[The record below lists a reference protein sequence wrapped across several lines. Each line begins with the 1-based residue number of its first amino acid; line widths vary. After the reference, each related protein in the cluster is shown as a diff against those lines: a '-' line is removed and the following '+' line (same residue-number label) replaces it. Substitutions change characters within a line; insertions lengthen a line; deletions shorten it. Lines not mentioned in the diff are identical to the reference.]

1 VNNHVVKLI
10 AVAFLAVTLGG
21 CGGGNRFISN
31 RGGQVESGEL
41 VLKDIPRRPAQKDYI
56 ISYGD
61 VLDVVFL
68 YDTPLNQSALKVRPD
83 GKISLPHVGEIA
95 VAGMPISALDS
106 LLAARYSEILVDPS
120 VTAIL
125 HDFQAPVVYI
135 MGDVNVPGGYP
146 FRSGMTLLNA
156 LTLSGGPLKTARKS
170 GVLVI
175 RRIGPDHIV
184 GIQIDLRE
192 ILDKKRFD
200 LDIPI
205 EPLDIVFVPKSKL
218 SSAEDFVSVVSDLL
232 IKPSDVY
239 LRGWEVANVKV
250 LYDFYRHSGNPY

>member
-1 VNNHVVKLI
+1 VNNRIVKFI
-10 AVAFLAVTLGG
+10 AVVSLAAALGG

-41 VLKDIPRRPAQKDYI
+41 VLKDIPQRPAQKDYV

-68 YDTPLNQSALKVRPD
+68 YDTALNQSALKVRPD

-106 LLAARYSEILVDPS
+106 LLAVRYSEILVEPA
-120 VTAIL
+120 VTVIL
-125 HDFQAPVVYI
+125 HDFQVPVVYVL
-135 MGDVNVPGGYP
+135 GDVNISGGYP

-156 LTLSGGPLKTARKS
+156 LTLSGGPLKTAKKS

-192 ILDKKRFD
+192 ILDQKRFD

-218 SSAEDFVSVVSDLL
+218 SSAQDFVDVVSDLL
-232 IKPSDVY
+232 LKPSDVY
-239 LRGWEVANVKV
+239 LRGWQVVNVKL
-250 LYDFYRHSGNPY
+250 LYDFYRHTGNPY